1 MKFKVIKS
9 GFSYNGNNLLV
20 GQVFEGEDK
29 NEKFFDKP
37 AITINYLG
45 SKVNVPSENLQ
56 KVTDETPISDS
67 SQINKYNSNRNMVKS
82 ITKLGGLGAGLYLAN
97 RMNKGTWGYIGFGL
111 LGYLLG
117 GIVGGQISNVVLK
130 SPDSDS
136 AIPDAIKNT
145 NNTNNTTTNIENKDS
160 KVVALFADMAANPP
174 KSEQEAKDRA
184 AKFGLTKDDIT
195 AYNEKQKQVPTFD
208 NVNSLIQVAMKKAG
222 ITPNATQTAA
232 LKTAFDKWSVTQKKF
247 AIDYMNGFFKVKALT
262 PNTKAWND
270 AFTDMN
276 NYLMKTYPDEKMK
289 LEVMQVLGI

>member
-9 GFSYNGNNLLV
+9 GFSYNGNKLLV

-29 NEKFFDKP
+29 NEKFLDEP
-37 AITINYLG
+37 AITISYLG
-45 SKVNVPSENLQ
+45 SKVNVPSKNLQ
-56 KVTDETPISDS
+56 KVADETPISDS

-111 LGYLLG
+111 LGYFLG

-136 AIPDAIKNT
+136 AIPNALKNA
-145 NNTNNTTTNIENKDS
+145 NNTTTTNTIENN
-160 KVVALFADMAANPP
+160 KV
-174 KSEQEAKDRA
+174 
-184 AKFGLTKDDIT
+184 G
-195 AYNEKQKQVPTFD
+195 VPTFD
-208 NVNSLIQVAMKKAG
+208 KVNSLVQDAMKKAG
-222 ITPNATQTAA
+222 ITPNVAQTNI

-247 AIDYMNGFFKVKALT
+247 AVDYMNGFFKIKALT

-289 LEVMQVLGI
+289 LEVMQVLGM

>member
-9 GFSYNGNNLLV
+9 GFSYNGNNLLI

-97 RMNKGTWGYIGFGL
+97 RMNKGTWGYIGFGI

-136 AIPDAIKNT
+136 AIPDALKNA
-145 NNTNNTTTNIENKDS
+145 NNTNNIENKDS
-160 KVVALFADMAANPP
+160 KVAEAVKKYNLKDIGFPAAMVWNGGQDFTQTSIMP
-174 KSEQEAKDRA
+174 SEMP
-184 AKFGLTKDDIT
+184 FTIT
-195 AYNEKQKQVPTFD
+195 GKEMKAYNILLAETSLLNKGKSVW
-208 NVNSLIQVAMKKAG
+208 VN
-222 ITPNATQTAA
+222 
-232 LKTAFDKWSVTQKKF
+232 KTALQPVS
-247 AIDYMNGFFKVKALT
+247 
-262 PNTKAWND
+262 
-270 AFTDMN
+270 
-276 NYLMKTYPDEKMK
+276 
-289 LEVMQVLGI
+289 

>member
-1 MKFKVIKS
+1 
-9 GFSYNGNNLLV
+9 
-20 GQVFEGEDK
+20 
-29 NEKFFDKP
+29 
-37 AITINYLG
+37 
-45 SKVNVPSENLQ
+45 
-56 KVTDETPISDS
+56 
-67 SQINKYNSNRNMVKS
+67 MVKS
-82 ITKLGGLGAGLYLAN
+82 IGKLGGLGAGLYLAN
-97 RMNKGTWGYIGFGL
+97 KMNKGTWGYIGFGI

-145 NNTNNTTTNIENKDS
+145 NNTNNTTTNTIENKDS

-195 AYNEKQKQVPTFD
+195 AYNAKQKSEVGVPTFD
-208 NVNSLIQVAMKKAG
+208 KVNSLVQDAMKKAG
-222 ITPNATQTAA
+222 ITPNAAQTNI

-247 AIDYMNGFFKVKALT
+247 AVDYMNGFFKVKALT

-289 LEVMQVLGI
+289 LEVSM